1 MVNGIIFE
9 TIGIWDSKES
19 EKVKIGFGTC
29 RNPSLIPIYVILGEK
44 TCIVVLIEGVFDT
57 YEELKLFTLLLV
69 TTYATHEMPNKFV
82 DGLLSLLCHTILPQP
97 NTLPKNFHEAKN
109 MIEKIRFIL

>member
-1 MVNGIIFE
+1 
-9 TIGIWDSKES
+9 
-19 EKVKIGFGTC
+19 VKIGFRTC
-29 RNPSLIPIYVILGEK
+29 KYPFLFLIYVALREY
-44 TCIVVLIEGVFDT
+44 TYIVVLIEGVFDT